1 MPELPEV
8 EILVR
13 HLAPLLKRKSI
24 RTVRVHRA
32 KVIAPTTTRKLQQA
46 LTGAKFIGFE
56 TGGHTWVGHD
66 AEVMQAIVDLL
77 IPKALPAKS

>member
-24 RTVRVHRA
+24 RAVRVHRVR
-32 KVIAPTTTRKLQQA
+32 VIAPTTTRKLQQV
-46 LTGAKFIGFE
+46 LTGANSSGLS
-56 TGGHTWVGHD
+56 VG
-66 AEVMQAIVDLL
+66 ENISCSVCNRERVV
-77 IPKALPAKS
+77 PR